1 MSVWYPLQEIKGV
14 CAEQIALFKKI
25 SYQLMPISDEQI
37 GNIFNIL
44 LGVLNVKMWGVR
56 KTAIQF

>member
-1 MSVWYPLQEIKGV
+1 
-14 CAEQIALFKKI
+14 
-25 SYQLMPISDEQI
+25 MPISDEQI